1 MSKIIQTTLFTLLV
15 LSIAVPISSMAFA
28 TEQNVT
34 ANDTVEVKDSV
45 EITKN
50 SSIMSLKAQLE
61 KTTNVEELSCPQSNQ
76 VLILKQSSNTP
87 ACVKFTSQETLF
99 ERGWGIFISA

>member
-1 MSKIIQTTLFTLLV
+1 MTTIIKTTLFTLLI
-15 LSIAVPISSMAFA
+15 LSIAVPTTSMVFA
-28 TEQNVT
+28 AEQNVT
-34 ANDTVEVKDSV
+34 ATDTVTMKDSV
-45 EITKN
+45 KITK
-50 SSIMSLKAQLE
+50 SSSVMSLKAQLE
-61 KTTNVEELSCPQSNQ
+61 KTTNFEELYCPQSNQ